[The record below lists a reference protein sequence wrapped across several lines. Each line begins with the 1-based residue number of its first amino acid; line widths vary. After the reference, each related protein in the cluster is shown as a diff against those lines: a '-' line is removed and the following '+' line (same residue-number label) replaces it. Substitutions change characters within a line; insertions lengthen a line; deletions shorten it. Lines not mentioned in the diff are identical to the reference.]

1 MALNQMFNPD
11 VGDFLHEAFSSKN
24 DSAKL
29 AAQFAFHWVFPLLIF
44 RSGIRT
50 CNFQASI
57 MAREVA
63 VNIFYIQKHPR
74 YQRINT
80 LDLAELQNTPKDLRE
95 FVYRESLRIPSSLS
109 GQGVDFLLEQ
119 RNKAMK
125 NFVICS
131 GVPTVDQWVRASSSL
146 PYLEKVIRAN

>member
-1 MALNQMFNPD
+1 MSQNQMFNLD
-11 VGDFLHEAFSSKN
+11 VSEFLQAAFSSKN
-24 DSAKL
+24 DTAKL

-44 RSGIRT
+44 RSGIRS
-50 CNFQASI
+50 CNFTASI

-74 YQRINT
+74 YQKINT

-95 FVYRESLRIPSSLS
+95 VVYRESLKIPSSDS

-119 RNKAMK
+119 RNKVMK

-131 GVPTVDQWVRASSSL
+131 GVPTIDQWIRASSSL
-146 PYLEKVIRAN
+146 PTLEKVL